1 MAFVL
6 SVLLWFTD
14 SDYPSVSFGLCV
26 VCPYL
31 IYRFWLPLQ
40 YLMAFVLSVLLWF
53 TDSDYPFCSFLPLCC
68 LSFFDL
74 QILITPSVSFGL
86 CVVCPSL
93 IYRFWLPLRCLLA
106 FVLSVLLWF
115 TYSDYPFSIFW
126 PLCCLS
132 FFDLQILITPS
143 VSFGLCIVCPSLIYR
158 FWLPLQYLMAFVLSD
173 LLWFTDSDYPFSIFW
188 PLCCLSFFD
197 LQILITPSVSFG
209 LCIVCPSLIYRF
221 WLPLQYLLAFV
232 LSVLLWFTDSDYPFS
247 IFWPLCC
254 LSLFDL
260 QILITPS
267 VSFGLCVVCPSLIYR
282 FWLPLQYLLAFVL
295 SVLLW
300 FTDSDYPFSIFWLCV
315 VCPSLIYRFWLP
327 LQYRFWP
334 LCCLSF
340 FDLQILI
347 TPSVS
352 FGLCVVC
359 PSLIYRFWL
368 PLQYLLAFVLSV
380 LLWFTDSDYLF
391 SIFWPLCCLSFFDL
405 RILITPSVS
414 FGLCV
419 VCPSLIYRFW
429 LPFQYLLAF
438 VLSVLLWFTDS
449 DYPFSILWPFCI
461 FWPLCCLSFFD
472 LQILITPSVPYGL
485 CVVCPSLIYRFWLP
499 LQYLLAFVLFVLLWF
514 TDSDY
519 PFSIF
524 WPLCC
529 LSFFDLQI
537 LITLQ
542 YLLAFVLSV
551 LLWFTDS
558 DYPFSI
564 LWPLCCLS
572 FFDLQILITL
582 SVSFGLC
589 VVCPS
594 LIYGFWLPL
603 QYLVTFFSIF
613 WPLYL
618 LAFVLSVL
626 LWFTDSDY
634 PFSTLWPLCCLS
646 FFDLQILITPSVSF
660 GLCVVCPSL
669 IYRFWLPLQYL
680 LAFVLSV
687 LLWFTDSDYPSV
699 SFGLCV
705 VCPSLIYGFW
715 LPLR

>member
-1 MAFVL
+1 
-6 SVLLWFTD
+6 
-14 SDYPSVSFGLCV
+14 
-26 VCPYL
+26 
-31 IYRFWLPLQ
+31 
-40 YLMAFVLSVLLWF
+40 MAFVLSVLLWF

-158 FWLPLQYLMAFVLSD
+158 LWLPLQYLMAFVLSD

-300 FTDSDYPFSIFWLCV
+300 FTDSDYPFS
-315 VCPSLIYRFWLP
+315 
-327 LQYRFWP
+327 
-334 LCCLSF
+334 
-340 FDLQILI
+340 
-347 TPSVS
+347 
-352 FGLCVVC
+352 LCVVC

-368 PLQYLLAFVLSV
+368 PLQYLL
-380 LLWFTDSDYLF
+380 T
-391 SIFWPLCCLSFFDL
+391 
-405 RILITPSVS
+405 
-414 FGLCV
+414 
-419 VCPSLIYRFW
+419 
-429 LPFQYLLAF
+429 
-438 VLSVLLWFTDS
+438 
-449 DYPFSILWPFCI
+449 
-461 FWPLCCLSFFD
+461 
-472 LQILITPSVPYGL
+472 
-485 CVVCPSLIYRFWLP
+485 
-499 LQYLLAFVLFVLLWF
+499 
-514 TDSDY
+514 
-519 PFSIF
+519 
-524 WPLCC
+524 
-529 LSFFDLQI
+529 
-537 LITLQ
+537 
-542 YLLAFVLSV
+542 
-551 LLWFTDS
+551 
-558 DYPFSI
+558 
-564 LWPLCCLS
+564 
-572 FFDLQILITL
+572 
-582 SVSFGLC
+582 
-589 VVCPS
+589 
-594 LIYGFWLPL
+594 
-603 QYLVTFFSIF
+603 
-613 WPLYL
+613 
-618 LAFVLSVL
+618 
-626 LWFTDSDY
+626 
-634 PFSTLWPLCCLS
+634 LCCLS

-687 LLWFTDSDYPSV
+687 LLWFTDSDYPFSIFWPLCCLSFFDLQILITPSV

-715 LPLR
+715 LPLQYLMAFVLSVLLWFTDSDYPSVSFGLCVVCPYLIYRFWLPLQYLMAFVLSVLLWFTDSDYPSVAFWPLCCLSFFDLQILITPSVSFGLCVVCPSLIYRFWLPLRYLLAFVLSVLLWFTYSDYPFSIFWPLCCLSFDLQILITPSVSFGLCVVCPSLIYGFWLPL